1 MQHLMED
8 TSFITIV
15 IFVRVLSGNS
25 VMAYS
30 PGTYSVPR
38 PLLSTCLGKTK
49 IIYVS

>member
-15 IFVRVLSGNS
+15 IFVRVLSGNF

-30 PGTYSVPR
+30 LGT
-38 PLLSTCLGKTK
+38 LLGTK
-49 IIYVS
+49 APPFYLSRKS